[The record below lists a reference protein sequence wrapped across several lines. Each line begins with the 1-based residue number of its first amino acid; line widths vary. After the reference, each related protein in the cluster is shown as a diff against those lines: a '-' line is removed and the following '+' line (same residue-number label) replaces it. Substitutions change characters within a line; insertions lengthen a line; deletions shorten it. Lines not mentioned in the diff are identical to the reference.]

1 MIDRDDGSDF
11 HLFRGVNLEVEM
23 WSRSK
28 LTGGKTSKVKCVETG
43 FQKNWDLRKHDQ
55 D

>member
-11 HLFRGVNLEVEM
+11 HLFRVVNLEVEM

-28 LTGGKTSKVKCVETG
+28 LTGGKVVGVRSGETG
-43 FQKNWDLRKHDQ
+43 S
-55 D
+55 